1 MHRKHLLSRASKKY
15 ELQGWKLKV
24 PLPIFKIFYDPVKDH
39 FTDLYV
45 KVAKKVIPGKYVAPC
60 GINVAKLFFIL
71 CCIAAAKM
79 KTMRLDVIRRHMS
92 YDKTNE
98 KIPMSIF
105 LLLPQFLLT
114 SALDKIS
121 EDTIDS
127 YFTDQ
132 VPESVRC
139 YLPFSLIG
147 VIGAGTMGSAL
158 SVDVVGK
165 ISENGGKP
173 SWFQDTLYK
182 SILDNYYWTLTYCVL

>member
-1 MHRKHLLSRASKKY
+1 
-15 ELQGWKLKV
+15 
-24 PLPIFKIFYDPVKDH
+24 
-39 FTDLYV
+39 
-45 KVAKKVIPGKYVAPC
+45 
-60 GINVAKLFFIL
+60 
-71 CCIAAAKM
+71 M
-79 KTMRLDVIRRHMS
+79 KTRRLDVVRRHML

-139 YLPFSLIG
+139 YSPFSLIG
-147 VIGAGTMGSAL
+147 VIGAGTMGSVL
-158 SVDVVGK
+158 SVDVV
-165 ISENGGKP
+165 ENTA
-173 SWFQDTLYK
+173 TLNWRIQGNGCK
-182 SILDNYYWTLTYCVL
+182 RNLF

>member
-1 MHRKHLLSRASKKY
+1 
-15 ELQGWKLKV
+15 
-24 PLPIFKIFYDPVKDH
+24 
-39 FTDLYV
+39 
-45 KVAKKVIPGKYVAPC
+45 
-60 GINVAKLFFIL
+60 
-71 CCIAAAKM
+71 
-79 KTMRLDVIRRHMS
+79 
-92 YDKTNE
+92 
-98 KIPMSIF
+98 MSIF

-139 YLPFSLIG
+139 YSPFSLIG
-147 VIGAGTMGSAL
+147 VIGAGTMGSVF

-173 SWFQDTLYK
+173 SWFQDT
-182 SILDNYYWTLTYCVL
+182 V